1 VSEIEIGLPFMVPD
15 RVYINFKRFA
25 KGELKLL
32 NRNKILDA
40 QNIGCTDRH
49 TFR

>member
-1 VSEIEIGLPFMVPD
+1 MSEIEIGLPFMVPD

-40 QNIGCTDRH
+40 RTDIH
-49 TFR
+49 LDKDKT